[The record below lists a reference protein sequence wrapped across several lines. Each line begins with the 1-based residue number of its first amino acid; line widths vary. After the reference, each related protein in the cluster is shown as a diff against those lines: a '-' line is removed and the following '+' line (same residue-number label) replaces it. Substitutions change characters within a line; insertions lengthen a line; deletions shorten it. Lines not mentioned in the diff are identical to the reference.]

1 MKLHRIPLV
10 ALAVA
15 VLAACDSTGSRTDGI
30 EVAIKATPIGA
41 AHNHKDDAQHGK
53 TTGTTHSNDSYVTF
67 RRGDGMKI
75 DLQLGLVNLVPVEL
89 QHCDS
94 LVAWL
99 RRSLGPFNPLSSA
112 YAHAGHV
119 GEAPEGAISIV
130 GSHETGLGTLTAGPG
145 RYCGIV
151 LELRPGAAAAK
162 HGGGLDTTLDGVA
175 VNVAP
180 CYYPTTAGLSDADAA
195 AVTAHSC
202 IQAKAQRS
210 TRRISLPFPAPA
222 VLDAAN
228 TDLSVTVAVH
238 YEEWFEDVDFDLLA
252 SDATQQSRLA
262 DNVVASLQT
271 WTDRE

>member
-119 GEAPEGAISIV
+119 
-130 GSHETGLGTLTAGPG
+130 GTLTAGPG